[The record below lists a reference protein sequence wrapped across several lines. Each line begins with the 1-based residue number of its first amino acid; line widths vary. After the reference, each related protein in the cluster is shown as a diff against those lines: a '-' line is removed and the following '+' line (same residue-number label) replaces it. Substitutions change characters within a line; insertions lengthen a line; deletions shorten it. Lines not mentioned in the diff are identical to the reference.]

1 MQISRTAALAIA
13 LAIGAPV
20 AAIAADLPQRTG
32 TREGR
37 HARFSKLP
45 PEQRAALRARVQE
58 KIQTYLVVELSSKA
72 GLDDKKSL
80 QLGTAIKAHL
90 ERSEAAR
97 DDKRQALEAL
107 QGLIDQKAPDAALT
121 AQIKAVLATTDREE
135 HHQQLLADVA
145 KFLTPTEQAK
155 IVVALPEVMKDAMR
169 LVRDA
174 RKDRE

>member
-1 MQISRTAALAIA
+1 MQISRAAALALA
-13 LAIGAPV
+13 LAVVAPV

-32 TREGR
+32 QHEGR

-80 QLGTAIKAHL
+80 QLGTALKAHL
-90 ERSEAAR
+90 ERNDAAR

-107 QGLIDQKAPDAALT
+107 QGLIDQKAPDAAIS
-121 AQIKAVLATTDREE
+121 AQIKAVLAMNGREE
-135 HHQQLLADVA
+135 QQQLLLADVA

-155 IVVALPEVMKDAMR
+155 IVVALPGVMKDAMR